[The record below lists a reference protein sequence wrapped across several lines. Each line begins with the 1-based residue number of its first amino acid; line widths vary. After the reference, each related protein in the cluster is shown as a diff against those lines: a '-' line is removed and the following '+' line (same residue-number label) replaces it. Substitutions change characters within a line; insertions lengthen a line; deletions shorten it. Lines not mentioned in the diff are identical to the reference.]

1 MVHYQKV
8 LHMPGMAA
16 DLCGV
21 ITVILLAGDL
31 LFAGPG
37 LMPTN
42 SQLGAICLLLG
53 VAVIPLSLKSVI

>member
-1 MVHYQKV
+1 
-8 LHMPGMAA
+8 MPGMAA

-21 ITVILLAGDL
+21 ITVILLAGVL
-31 LFAGPG
+31 LFVGLG

-53 VAVIPLSLKSVI
+53 VAIITLCLKSVI

>member
-1 MVHYQKV
+1 
-8 LHMPGMAA
+8 MAA

-21 ITVILLAGDL
+21 ITVILLAGVL
-31 LFAGPG
+31 LFVGLG

-53 VAVIPLSLKSVI
+53 VAIITLCLKSVI